1 MSNNLCIVSPAAG
14 RRGRAGVLRRL
25 LVSELAELAL
35 LVLTPLVPVRA
46 VLAADDTDVAT
57 EAADTARENTGGS
70 RKDEVVRRRFG
81 LAAADLTAAL
91 VVPWALDRYAADEE
105 WSRISWKTLRGNVR
119 AGFCYDDDDLLMN
132 QMGHP
137 LHGSVYFNAGRTNG
151 FTFWESTLVA
161 TLGSLAWEY
170 GFENTAP
177 SRNDMLNTV
186 LGGSVLGEAG
196 FRLSRALLDDTS
208 TGTTRF
214 FRELAGG
221 LVNPVSGVNRLVT
234 GEAWRKGPNPEDRL
248 PDRLDTEVVVGGAR
262 SRGTHH
268 AEQAFAALA
277 LRWSDPFGSP
287 VRKPFDSFDLELRAA
302 SPART
307 TVTTASVRG
316 VLGAWRLGEA
326 GEGAGHLVGIG
337 MRYDYLTPDSES
349 FAGESFEFGVFSRF
363 PLRKGLEVR
372 TEAQAVVFPI
382 AAVETDCPGRAARAE
397 GRTHDFG
404 RGGGPRLDAR
414 LRRDGVDLVR
424 LSWAVAWLDTSNGVT
439 SSTRVHWARAEGRW
453 PVVARLTVGAA
464 WSWYERSS
472 SYSAAPAVTKTHAQG
487 SVFVSWHSR

>member
-1 MSNNLCIVSPAAG
+1 MSNTLCIVSPATS
-14 RRGRAGVLRRL
+14 RRGRASGIRRIRFG
-25 LVSELAELAL
+25 ELAEIAL
-35 LVLTPLVPVRA
+35 LLLAPLTPVRA
-46 VLAADDTDVAT
+46 VLAANDADVPV
-57 EAADTARENTGGS
+57 EAADTRRESAGDA
-70 RKDEVVRRRFG
+70 RKDEGPRRRFG
-81 LAAADLTAAL
+81 LAAADLAAAL
-91 VVPWALDRYAADEE
+91 VVPWAQNRYLADEE
-105 WSRISWKTLRGNVR
+105 WSRISLETLDGNLH
-119 AGFCYDDDDLLMN
+119 ASFCHDDDDLLMN

-177 SRNDMLNTV
+177 SKNDMLNTV
-186 LGGSVLGEAG
+186 LGGSVLGETE
-196 FRLSRALLDDTS
+196 FRLSRAVLDNTS
-208 TGTTRF
+208 AGATRF

-234 GEAWRKGPNPEDRL
+234 GEAWRRGPNPQDRL
-248 PDRLDTEVVVGGAR
+248 PERLDTEVAAGWAR

-268 AEQAFAALA
+268 EDQGFAALE
-277 LRWSDPFGSP
+277 LRWGDPLESP
-287 VRKPFDSFDLELRAA
+287 VKKPFDSFDLTLRVA

-307 TVTTASVRG
+307 AVTAASVRG

-326 GEGAGHLVGIG
+326 GDGPDHLLGIG

-349 FAGESFEFGVFSRF
+349 FAGESFEFGLFSRF

-372 TEAQAVVFPI
+372 TEAQAVVLPI
-382 AAVETDCPGRAARAE
+382 AAFDTDCPGGARSPE

-424 LSWAVAWLDTSNGVT
+424 LSWAIAWLDTSNGVT
-439 SSTRVHWARAEGRW
+439 SATRVQWARAEGRW
-453 PVVARLTVGAA
+453 PVVARLTLGAS

-472 SYSAAPAVTKTHAQG
+472 SYAGAPAVTKTHTQG
-487 SVFVSWHSR
+487 SLFVSWHSR

>member
-1 MSNNLCIVSPAAG
+1 MK
-14 RRGRAGVLRRL
+14 
-25 LVSELAELAL
+25 E
-35 LVLTPLVPVRA
+35 
-46 VLAADDTDVAT
+46 
-57 EAADTARENTGGS
+57 
-70 RKDEVVRRRFG
+70 RRRRRRKARRPG
-81 LAAADLTAAL
+81 GVSASRPPTWRRPRRP
-91 VVPWALDRYAADEE
+91 VGVDRYVADEE
-105 WSRISWKTLRGNVR
+105 WSRISTRTLGGNVH

-137 LHGSVYFNAGRTNG
+137 LHGSAYFNAGRTNG

-186 LGGSVLGEAG
+186 LGGSVLGETG
-196 FRLSRALLDDTS
+196 FRLSRAVLDNTS

-248 PDRLDTEVVVGGAR
+248 PDRLDTEVAAGWAR

-268 AEQAFAALA
+268 ADQGFAALA
-277 LRWSDPFGSP
+277 LRWGDPFDSP
-287 VRKPFDSFDLELRAA
+287 VKKPFDSFDLALRVAA
-302 SPART
+302 PART
-307 TVTTASVRG
+307 AVTTRPSVASSAPGASARRETAGPPPRHRDALRLPDPRFRVVRG
-316 VLGAWRLGEA
+316 RVVRVRSLLP
-326 GEGAGHLVGIG
+326 V
-337 MRYDYLTPDSES
+337 
-349 FAGESFEFGVFSRF
+349 

-382 AAVETDCPGRAARAE
+382 AAFETYCPGRARSAG

-404 RGGGPRLDAR
+404 WRRAAPRRPPDGGTASTSSASRGPWRGSTRPTASPPRRACSGPGPRGVARRREAHARSGLVVVREVLLLPGGPGRHEDAHPGER
-414 LRRDGVDLVR
+414 LRLLALPVGSPVLEPR
-424 LSWAVAWLDTSNGVT
+424 
-439 SSTRVHWARAEGRW
+439 ARPIGW
-453 PVVARLTVGAA
+453 
-464 WSWYERSS
+464 
-472 SYSAAPAVTKTHAQG
+472 
-487 SVFVSWHSR
+487 

>member
-1 MSNNLCIVSPAAG
+1 MSNTLCIVSPATG
-14 RRGRAGVLRRL
+14 RKGRPGGFSWIRF
-25 LVSELAELAL
+25 SEVAELVL
-35 LVLTPLVPVRA
+35 LVLAPLAPARA
-46 VLAADDTDVAT
+46 VLAADDADAPA
-57 EAADTARENTGGS
+57 EAADTVREGTGDAQRGEVP
-70 RKDEVVRRRFG
+70 RKRFG
-81 LAAADLTAAL
+81 LAAADLAAAL
-91 VVPWALDRYAADEE
+91 AVPWALDRYVADDE
-105 WSRISWKTLRGNVR
+105 WSHISMRTLGGNVR

-137 LHGSVYFNAGRTNG
+137 LHGSAYFNAGRTNG

-186 LGGSVLGEAG
+186 LGGSVLGESG
-196 FRLSRALLDDTS
+196 FRISRALLDNTS
-208 TGTTRF
+208 TGTTRV
-214 FRELAGG
+214 FRELAGA
-221 LVNPVSGVNRLVT
+221 LVNPVSGINRLVT

-248 PDRLDTEVVVGGAR
+248 PDRLGTEVAVGGAR

-268 AEQAFAALA
+268 EDQGFAALQ
-277 LRWSDPFGSP
+277 LRWGDPFESP
-287 VRKPFDSFDLELRAA
+287 VKKPFDSFDLALRVAA
-302 SPART
+302 PART
-307 TVTTASVRG
+307 AVTTASVRG

-326 GEGAGHLVGIG
+326 GDGPEHLFGVG

-349 FAGESFEFGVFSRF
+349 FAGESFEFGLFSRY

-382 AAVETDCPGRAARAE
+382 AAFETFCPRRAARGE
-397 GRTHDFG
+397 GRTHDYSV
-404 RGGGPRLDAR
+404 GGGPRLDAR
-414 LRRDGVDLVR
+414 LTRDGIDLVR
-424 LSWAVAWLDTSNGVT
+424 LSWAAAWLDTSNGAT
-439 SSTRVHWARAEGRW
+439 SSTRVQWARAEGRW
-453 PVVARLTVGAA
+453 PVVARLTLGAA

-472 SYSAAPAVTKTHAQG
+472 SYPAAPAVTKTHTQG

>member
-1 MSNNLCIVSPAAG
+1 MSNTLCIVSPAAG
-14 RRGRAGVLRRL
+14 RRGRASRFQRIRL
-25 LVSELAELAL
+25 GELAELAL
-35 LVLTPLVPVRA
+35 LLLTPLVPVRA
-46 VLAADDTDVAT
+46 VLASDDADAPP
-57 EAADTARENTGGS
+57 EAADTTRERAGGA
-70 RKDEVVRRRFG
+70 RKDEGTRRRFG
-81 LAAADLTAAL
+81 LAAADLAAAL
-91 VVPWALDRYAADEE
+91 VVPWAQNRYLADEE
-105 WSRISWKTLRGNVR
+105 WSRISMRTLDGNFH

-186 LGGSVLGEAG
+186 LGGSVLGETG
-196 FRLSRALLDDTS
+196 FRLSRAVLDNTS

-221 LVNPVSGVNRLVT
+221 LINPVSGVNRLVT
-234 GEAWRKGPNPEDRL
+234 GEAWRKAPNPDDRL
-248 PDRLDTEVVVGGAR
+248 PGRLDTEVAAGWAG

-268 AEQAFAALA
+268 AEQRFADLA
-277 LRWSDPFGSP
+277 LRWGDPFGSP
-287 VRKPFDSFDLELRAA
+287 VKKPFDSFDLTLRVAA
-302 SPART
+302 PART
-307 TVTTASVRG
+307 AITVASVRG
-316 VLGAWRLGEA
+316 VLGAWRLGET
-326 GEGAGHLVGIG
+326 GDGPGHLLGIG

-349 FAGESFEFGVFSRF
+349 FAGESFEFGLFSRF
-363 PLRKGLEVR
+363 PVRKGLEVR

-382 AAVETDCPGRAARAE
+382 AAVETDCPMGAKRAE
-397 GRTHDFG
+397 ARTHDFAV
-404 RGGGPRLDAR
+404 GGGPRLDAR
-414 LRRDGVDLVR
+414 LTREGVDLVR
-424 LSWAVAWLDTSNGVT
+424 LSWAMAWLDTSNGVT
-439 SSTRVHWARAEGRW
+439 SATRVQWARAEGRW
-453 PVVARLTVGAA
+453 PVVARLTLGAA

-472 SYSAAPAVTKTHAQG
+472 SYPGAAAVTKTHTQG

>member
-1 MSNNLCIVSPAAG
+1 MSNTPCIVSPAAG
-14 RRGRAGVLRRL
+14 TKGRTGGIRWTL
-25 LVSELAELAL
+25 LSELAELAFL
-35 LVLTPLVPVRA
+35 LLTPLVPGRA
-46 VLAADDTDVAT
+46 LLAADDADVPAK
-57 EAADTARENTGGS
+57 AAETTGERAGDARKGQAA
-70 RKDEVVRRRFG
+70 RKRFG
-81 LAAADLTAAL
+81 LAAADLAAAL
-91 VVPWALDRYAADEE
+91 VVPWAMNRYVADEE
-105 WSRISWKTLRGNVR
+105 WSRISMRTLGGNVR
-119 AGFCYDDDDLLMN
+119 SSFCYDDDDLLMN

-151 FTFWESTLVA
+151 FTFWESTLAA

-186 LGGSVLGEAG
+186 LGGSVLGEAS
-196 FRLSRALLDDTS
+196 FRLSRGILDNTS
-208 TGTTRF
+208 TGMNRV

-234 GEAWRKGPNPEDRL
+234 GEAWRKAPNPEDRL
-248 PDRLDTEVVVGGAR
+248 PDRLDTEVAAGWAR
-262 SRGTHH
+262 NRGTHH
-268 AEQAFAALA
+268 QDQGFAALA
-277 LRWSDPFGSP
+277 LRWSDPFASP
-287 VRKPFDSFDLELRAA
+287 VKKPFDSFDLALRVAA
-302 SPART
+302 PART

-316 VLGAWRLGEA
+316 LLGAWRLGET
-326 GEGAGHLVGIG
+326 GEGPGHLLGVG

-349 FAGESFEFGVFSRF
+349 FAGESFEFGLLSRF
-363 PLRKGLEVR
+363 PLRKGFEVR

-382 AAVETDCPGRAARAE
+382 VAVETDCPRRAARAE

-404 RGGGPRLDAR
+404 RGAGPRLDAR
-414 LRRDGVDLVR
+414 LTRDGIDVVR

-439 SSTRVHWARAEGRW
+439 TSTRVQWARAEGRW

-472 SYSAAPAVTKTHAQG
+472 SYPTAPAVTKTHSQG

>member
-1 MSNNLCIVSPAAG
+1 MRNILCLVSPAAG
-14 RRGRAGVLRRL
+14 TKGRSSGARRNRFGE
-25 LVSELAELAL
+25 LVELAL
-35 LVLTPLVPVRA
+35 LLLTPLTPVRA
-46 VLAADDTDVAT
+46 VLAADDGDVPP
-57 EAADTARENTGGS
+57 EAADTVREGEGAA
-70 RKDEVVRRRFG
+70 RKDEVTRRRFG
-81 LAAADLTAAL
+81 LAAADLAAAL
-91 VVPWALDRYAADEE
+91 VVPWALDHYVADEE
-105 WSRISWKTLRGNVR
+105 WSHISMRTLRGNVR
-119 AGFCYDDDDLLMN
+119 SAFCYDDDDLLMN

-137 LHGSVYFNAGRTNG
+137 LHGSAYFSAGRTNG

-186 LGGSVLGEAG
+186 LGGSVLGESG
-196 FRLSRALLDDTS
+196 FRISRALLDNTS
-208 TGTTRF
+208 TGTTRI

-221 LVNPVSGVNRLVT
+221 LVNPINGVNRLVT
-234 GEAWRKGPNPEDRL
+234 GEAWRKAPNPEDRL
-248 PDRLDTEVVVGGAR
+248 PDRLDTEVAIGWAR
-262 SRGTHH
+262 NRGTHH
-268 AEQAFAALA
+268 QDQGFATLS
-277 LRWSDPFGSP
+277 LRWSDPFESP
-287 VRKPFDSFDLELRAA
+287 VKKPFDSFDLALRAA
-302 SPART
+302 APART
-307 TVTTASVRG
+307 AVTTASVRG

-326 GEGAGHLVGIG
+326 GDGPDHLLGVG

-349 FAGESFEFGVFSRF
+349 FAGESFEFGLFSRF

-382 AAVETDCPGRAARAE
+382 AAIETDCPRHAKRVE

-414 LRRDGVDLVR
+414 LTRDGVDLVR
-424 LSWAVAWLDTSNGVT
+424 LSWAAAWLDTSNGVT
-439 SSTRVHWARAEGRW
+439 SSTRVQWARAEGRW
-453 PVVARLTVGAA
+453 PVVARLTLGAA

-472 SYSAAPAVTKTHAQG
+472 SYAGAPAVTKTHSQG